1 MSSPVTEPA
10 LSGLRLNLRIVSV
23 AMYNFASY
31 LTIGLPLAVLPG
43 YVHEQMGYS
52 AFWAGLVI
60 SLQYFATLL
69 SRPHAGRYADLL
81 GPKKIVVYGLCGCF
95 LSGLG
100 CLLAALSAGLP
111 GLALALL
118 CLGRVVL
125 GFGQSFA
132 GTGSTLWGV
141 GVVGAPHIARVISW
155 NGIVTYGAM
164 AIGAPLGVVI
174 YRQGGLALLAGV
186 IMGVALLAVV
196 LAIPRRPVTAS
207 KSKPMPFRAVLG
219 RVAPYGLALGLASTG
234 FGVIATFITL
244 LYEAKGW
251 EGAAFTLTLFSGAFI
266 GARLLFP
273 NGINRLGGLNV
284 AMICFAVECVGLLLV
299 GMAWLPWIAKTGA
312 FLAGAGFSLVFP
324 ALGVVAVKAV
334 PAQNQGSA
342 LATYTVFMDLS
353 LGMTGPLA
361 GLVMAWAG
369 VSFIYLCAAGLVL
382 LALWLAWWLKSRAAQ
397 GDPAQPADESVTGR

>member
-1 MSSPVTEPA
+1 MSSPVPEPVP
-10 LSGLRLNLRIVSV
+10 SGLRLNLRIVSV

-43 YVHEQMGYS
+43 YVHEVMGYS

-81 GPKKIVVYGLCGCF
+81 GPKKIVVFGLCGCL

-100 CLLAALSAGLP
+100 CLLAALNSGSPL
-111 GLALALL
+111 LALLLL

-141 GVVGAPHIARVISW
+141 GVVGASHIARVISW

-174 YRQGGLALLAGV
+174 YRSGGLEGLAAV
-186 IMGVALLAVV
+186 IMGVALLAIV
-196 LAIPRRPVTAS
+196 LALPRSPVKAS

-244 LYEAKGW
+244 FYEAKGW
-251 EGAAFTLTLFSGAFI
+251 SGAAFTLTLFSGAFI

-284 AMICFAVECVGLLLV
+284 AMMCFTVELIGLLLV
-299 GMAWLPWIAKTGA
+299 GVAWLPWVAKLGA
-312 FLAGAGFSLVFP
+312 LLAGAGFSLVFP
-324 ALGVVAVKAV
+324 ALGVVAVQAV
-334 PAQNQGSA
+334 PAQNRGSA

-353 LGMTGPLA
+353 LGITGPLA

-369 VSFIYLCAAGLVL
+369 IAFIYLGAAGMVM
-382 LALWLAWWLKSRAAQ
+382 LALWLAWWLKNRAAQ
-397 GDPAQPADESVTGR
+397 AEPAQPTVE